1 MAFATFSQMPRY
13 YFHDGSVGAD
23 GIDLPDDAS
32 ARTLACETLGGLI
45 RDATLCAP
53 GTTFT
58 LRVTDEDG
66 RGVAA
71 LTFIATI

>member
-1 MAFATFSQMPRY
+1 
-13 YFHDGSVGAD
+13 
-23 GIDLPDDAS
+23 
-32 ARTLACETLGGLI
+32 LGGLI